1 MFAILYAFSTHKLV
15 KCKIEDLLAGA
26 FFVCRS
32 EVDFM
37 TDNETRRIQI
47 DDVEF
52 AKPRH
57 GTGPLDFL
65 IPWVIE
71 LRIMGTPQVLQIKI
85 SEHLVLGRDTDQD
98 DAAPEIDLRPF
109 NAHYLGVS
117 RRHALLTARNSR
129 VTIRDLDSSNGTF
142 VNGGRL
148 EPGQE
153 YRLRHGDHLTL
164 GKLMMQVS
172 FVLVPS
178 SSETSEEPY
187 KDVTIPK
194 IGSGQNVLL
203 VDDDKR
209 MIETI
214 SYVLERAGFN
224 VRAVGTTLE
233 AIQSMESGPA
243 DIVVMELML
252 PDRTGLDIVNYL
264 RTRDD
269 GTYTPI
275 IIVSSITGGYQKGQ
289 AIEAG
294 VDVFLSKPVGVDEL
308 MRSFNEV
315 MAGIQ

>member
-1 MFAILYAFSTHKLV
+1 
-15 KCKIEDLLAGA
+15 
-26 FFVCRS
+26 
-32 EVDFM
+32 M
-37 TDNETRRIQI
+37 TDNETRRINI
-47 DDVEF
+47 EDAGF
-52 AKPRH
+52 ASPQP

-85 SEHLVLGRDTDQD
+85 SEHLLLGRDTDQD
-98 DAAPEIDLRPF
+98 EAAPEIDLRPF

-117 RRHALLTARNSR
+117 RKHALLTARNSR

-142 VNGGRL
+142 INGGRL

-153 YRLRHGDHLTL
+153 YRIRHGDHLTL

-187 KDVTIPK
+187 KDITIPRL
-194 IGSGQNVLL
+194 GSGQHVLL
-203 VDDDKR
+203 VDDDVR

-214 SYVLERAGFN
+214 SYVLQRAGFQ
-224 VRAVGTTLE
+224 VTSVGTTME
-233 AIQSMESGPA
+233 AIQSMENMPA

-252 PDRTGLDIVNYL
+252 PDRSGLDIVNYL
-264 RTRDD
+264 RSRDD
-269 GTYTPI
+269 GHYTPI
-275 IIVSSITGGYQKGQ
+275 IVVSSITGGYQKGQ
-289 AIEAG
+289 ATEAG

-308 MRSFNEV
+308 IHSFNEV

>member
-1 MFAILYAFSTHKLV
+1 
-15 KCKIEDLLAGA
+15 
-26 FFVCRS
+26 
-32 EVDFM
+32 M
-37 TDNETRRIQI
+37 TDNETRRIKI
-47 DDVEF
+47 EDAGF
-52 AKPRH
+52 ASPQP

-85 SEHLVLGRDTDQD
+85 SEHLVLGRDTDHD
-98 DAAPEIDLRPF
+98 ENAPEIDLRPF

-117 RRHALLTARNSR
+117 RKHALLTARNSR

-153 YRLRHGDHLTL
+153 YRIRHGDHLTL

-178 SSETSEEPY
+178 SSETSEEPF
-187 KDVTIPK
+187 KDITIPRL
-194 IGSGQNVLL
+194 GSGQQVLL
-203 VDDDKR
+203 VDDDVR

-214 SYVLERAGFN
+214 SYVLQRAGFQ
-224 VRAVGTTLE
+224 VTSVGTTMD
-233 AIQSMESGPA
+233 AIQSMENTPA

-252 PDRTGLDIVNYL
+252 PDRSGLDIVNYL
-264 RTRDD
+264 RSRDD
-269 GTYTPI
+269 GHYIPI
-275 IIVSSITGGYQKGQ
+275 IVVSSITGGYQKGQ
-289 AIEAG
+289 ATEAG

-308 MRSFNEV
+308 INSFNEV